1 MKRNGKAALFSI
13 PIVFLFVLL
22 SGAMVPPEDTKA
34 RIKEAS
40 GIFLGAADPSVT
52 SARVLQSILELLDI
66 TAALTPE
73 SQYKA
78 DIQYRIDVAKDLFQK
93 ESMFNE
99 KGRQYLSLAYRQMT
113 DGKKYESPK
122 ELDEFVTPAEAQEKS
137 RKYAQK
143 LVESALAELDAGKPG
158 EAARLLLEIVL
169 MIVTPRSG

>member
-1 MKRNGKAALFSI
+1 MMKKHFFALAISLGF
-13 PIVFLFVLL
+13 FCVLL
-22 SGAMVPPEDTKA
+22 RAGNAPPEDTKA
-34 RIKEAS
+34 RIKDAA
-40 GIFLGAADPSVT
+40 GIFLGAPDPSMT

-66 TAALTPE
+66 TAALTPK

-113 DGKKYESPK
+113 NGKRYESPK

-137 RKYAQK
+137 RKYGQK
-143 LVESALAELDAGKPG
+143 LVDSVLSEFDAGKPG
-158 EAARLLLEIVL
+158 EAARILLEFVL